1 MDPEDL
7 PGWAATPASYSAPST
22 PIPGEDMEG
31 GEAAAAAVLV
41 NNKNVK
47 FELGL
52 SLSLK
57 RQTIIFG
64 SNKKNVVN

>member
-41 NNKNVK
+41 NNQKC
-47 FELGL
+47 E
-52 SLSLK
+52 
-57 RQTIIFG
+57 I
-64 SNKKNVVN
+64 